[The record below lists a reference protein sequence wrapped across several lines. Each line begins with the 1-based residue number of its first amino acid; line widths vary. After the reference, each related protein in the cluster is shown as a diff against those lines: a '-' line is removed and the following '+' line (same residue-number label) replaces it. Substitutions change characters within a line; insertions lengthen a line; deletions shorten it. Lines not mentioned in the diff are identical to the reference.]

1 MSTVT
6 TITTIT
12 TPQMTGTSQTAR
24 EAGHTAATPP
34 APSIHRRLLL
44 TWLAV
49 YPTITVVQLFLG
61 TSVAHF
67 ALPVRTLIV
76 TALVA
81 PVVVYVALPQIL
93 KIDRRLAR
101 AWVNRGR

>member
-1 MSTVT
+1 MTTETVEFT
-6 TITTIT
+6 AAQVTAAEFTATR
-12 TPQMTGTSQTAR
+12 TAR
-24 EAGHTAATPP
+24 ETRTAP

-49 YPTITVVQLFLG
+49 YPTITVVQMLLG
-61 TSVAHF
+61 TSVAHL

-81 PVVVYVALPQIL
+81 PVVVYLALPQIL
-93 KIDRRLAR
+93 KADRKIAK